1 VAEALPSYRT
11 KHIEL
16 NQAALRAGW
25 DHAGEQMAGQL
36 VDAWGN
42 EVRA

>member
-1 VAEALPSYRT
+1 V

-25 DHAGEQMAGQL
+25 DRTGEQL
-36 VDAWGN
+36 VDAWKQ
-42 EVRA
+42 EART